1 MATKQNKFDGI
12 GLDLLKKKETQ
23 QTQEINTIDEHKKFG
38 YQGQKGHKMKRI
50 NMPFT
55 DENHAFLKGEA
66 EKQGIWMSELI
77 NKILDEYREIKNL

>member
-23 QTQEINTIDEHKKFG
+23 QIQEVNTTDGHKKFG
-38 YQGQKGHKMKRI
+38 NQGQKGHKMKRI

-55 DENHAFLKGEA
+55 DDNHAFLKGEA

-77 NKILDEYREIKNL
+77 NNILDEYRKIKKL

>member
-1 MATKQNKFDGI
+1 
-12 GLDLLKKKETQ
+12 
-23 QTQEINTIDEHKKFG
+23 
-38 YQGQKGHKMKRI
+38 MKRI

>member
-12 GLDLLKKKETQ
+12 GLDLLKKKEIQ
-23 QTQEINTIDEHKKFG
+23 QTQEVNTINEHKKFG
-38 YQGQKGHKMKRI
+38 YQGEKGHKMKRI

-55 DENHAFLKGEA
+55 DENHAFLKREA

-77 NKILDEYREIKNL
+77 NNILNEYREMKNL

>member
-1 MATKQNKFDGI
+1 MATKQSKFDGV
-12 GLDLLKKKETQ
+12 GLDLIHKKKSEA
-23 QTQEINTIDEHKKFG
+23 QEGNTIEEHKKFG